1 MSRLTY
7 KLDEPIETKY
17 LHYDYMKIA
26 DYDIDKG
33 NSRRITND
41 RIYNKLG
48 ELEDIEEELGIDLIT
63 LFTAKKEGIYYKA
76 INHTI
81 YYISKNCLCLEFN
94 YEWEL
99 WVENH
104 SILEGLLIHL
114 KDYKK
119 TWALCKEDLK
129 SE

>member
-1 MSRLTY
+1 MVSRLTTKTSIMGRKHDLQY
-7 KLDEPIETKY
+7 GCAKNWKKVERYYLIENAV
-17 LHYDYMKIA
+17 D
-26 DYDIDKG
+26 
-33 NSRRITND
+33 
-41 RIYNKLG
+41 KLG

-63 LFTAKKEGIYYKA
+63 LFTAKKEGIYYKT
-76 INHTI
+76 INHNI

-119 TWALCKEDLK
+119 TWALCMEDLK